1 MLKILRHKNVSRIAL
16 WAILILILPSFVM
29 WGAGSMGKSG
39 EKGPKFVGTVNGSK
53 VSFEDFSKSLTS
65 TRCQIILNYFNNTKV
80 LDELLGSKQLLG
92 KVAWDRLI
100 MSREAKK
107 LKIKITDAEVIAYL
121 RSHPMFS
128 RGGTFDSGMYAY
140 ILRNNLGMDARTFE
154 EMVRENLAMQ
164 KLNEMQTKDVKAT
177 DEETLAFYKADNGK
191 FKISYALLSLGE
203 PTAETFEKY
212 KQFSELTTKGNKNFE
227 EAVAAIG
234 SKTQETPL
242 FSKSDSI
249 EGLGEALGLAGEAA
263 GMKTGDISQPL
274 RTKGGVVVFKLLS
287 SQEADSANF
296 EKEKAEYSKKVLE
309 LKKNMRL
316 EEWIKGLEDANTLN
330 IDLADY
336 EKYYR

>member
-29 WGAGSMGKSG
+29 WGAGNMGKSG
-39 EKGPKFVGTVNGSK
+39 EKGPTFVGKINGAK

-65 TRCQIILNYFNNTKV
+65 TRCQIILNYFNNSNI
-80 LDELLGSKQLLG
+80 LDELLKNRQLLG

-100 MSREAKK
+100 MSREAKR
-107 LKIKITDAEVIAYL
+107 LKIKVLDTEVIAYV

-128 RGGTFDSGMYAY
+128 RGGAFDSGMYAY
-140 ILRNNLGMDARTFE
+140 ILRNNLGIDARTFE

-191 FKISYALLSLGE
+191 FKVSYAFISAGE
-203 PTAETFEKY
+203 PTAETLEKY
-212 KQFSELTTKGNKNFE
+212 KRFIELTEKDKKSFE

-249 EGLGEALGLAGEAA
+249 DGVGEALGLAAQAA
-263 GMKTGDISQPL
+263 GMKIGDISQPV
-274 RTKGGVVVFKLLS
+274 RTKNGVIVFKLLS
-287 SQEADSANF
+287 TQDADAGNF
-296 EKEKAEYSKKVLE
+296 EKEKAEYSKKVLN
-309 LKKNMRL
+309 LKKNIHL
-316 EEWIKGLEDANTLN
+316 EAWIKGLEDANTLN
-330 IDLADY
+330 IDLGDY